1 MTTFFTTL
9 SPDWNIPNIK
19 AYTVLAKGLDS
30 SIVSFSHQNL
40 FSIECRQKL
49 EELVKPTYPI
59 NWLWQVHGN
68 RIVELPVQSDVL
80 IEADGGYTTNK
91 RTVCAVITADCLPI
105 VFSNQSGTQVGV
117 VHAGRKGLQKD
128 IILEMIKTFKDSIE
142 EINVWLGPGIAA
154 GSYPVSSE
162 IREEVLAIS
171 LAYEKVFTKVEDGHY
186 LMDLYEV
193 AKMQLLSQGILKSR
207 ISGAEWNTFTDM
219 RFHSA
224 RRDKDLSGRMATVV
238 WIE

>member
-1 MTTFFTTL
+1 MNTFFTTV

-19 AYTVLAKGLDS
+19 AHTFLAKGMDS
-30 SIVSFSHQNL
+30 SLVSFSHHDLLSFQ
-40 FSIECRQKL
+40 CRQKL
-49 EELVKPTYPI
+49 EEFAKPAYPV
-59 NWLWQVHGN
+59 NWLLQVHGN
-68 RIVELPVQSDVL
+68 RIVELPAQSDVL
-80 IEADGGYTTNK
+80 IEADGGFTSKK

-105 VFSNQSGTQVGV
+105 VFTNQYGTQVGV
-117 VHAGRKGLQKD
+117 VHAGRKGLQKN
-128 IILEMIKTFKDSIE
+128 IIMEMIKTFNDSVE
-142 EINVWLGPGIAA
+142 EIYAWIGPGIAA

-171 LAYEKVFTKVEDGHY
+171 LAYEAVFTKEEDGHY

-193 AKMQLLSQGILKSR
+193 ARMQLANLGILKSH
-207 ISGAEWNTFTDM
+207 ISGAAWNTFTDK

-224 RRDKDLSGRMATVV
+224 RRDKDQSGRMATVV